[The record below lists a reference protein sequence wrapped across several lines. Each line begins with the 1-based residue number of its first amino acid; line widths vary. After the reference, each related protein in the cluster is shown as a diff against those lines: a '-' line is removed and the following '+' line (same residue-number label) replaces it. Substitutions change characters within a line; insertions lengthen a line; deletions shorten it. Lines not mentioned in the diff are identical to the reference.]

1 MNDDSKNFQLKY
13 YNNNFF
19 RHPIKKI
26 KEKTLRAYEWKFRRS
41 RNVESK
47 VDYKRQRK
55 SIYIIKYL
63 VKIIKNIRLV
73 QYFG

>member
-1 MNDDSKNFQLKY
+1 LNDDSKNFQLKY
-13 YNNNFF
+13 LNNNFF
-19 RHPIKKI
+19 RHSIKKI
-26 KEKTLRAYEWKFRRS
+26 KEKALRAYEWKFRRS

-63 VKIIKNIRLV
+63 VKIIKNIRPV
-73 QYFG
+73 QYFE